1 MTKNKKILYAAPS
14 IMDLEAEFSGIICVS
29 GGASVTDPT
38 LSISNVRN
46 GQRYYNNGSQTWN

>member
-1 MTKNKKILYAAPS
+1 
-14 IMDLEAEFSGIICVS
+14 MDLEAEFSGIICVS

-38 LSISNVRN
+38 LSINNVRN